1 MFADTA
7 EVMIVAGKGGRGVV
21 SFRHEKYVDKGGPDG
36 GDGGKG
42 GDVVFVADNNVNT
55 LASFRFKPELR
66 AGDGE
71 AGGKRRK
78 HGADGVDKLVKVPVG
93 TAVYRDGHLVAE
105 LTTSGQRRVVAFGGA
120 GGFGN
125 AHFKSST
132 RQTPRVA
139 EVGEKGD
146 SFPAKLELKLV
157 ADVGLVGFP
166 NAGKSTFLSVV
177 SNARPEIANYA
188 FTTLTPNLGVADIDG
203 RSLLIAD
210 IPGII
215 EGASRGKG
223 LGLEFLRHIERTS
236 VILHMIDVATEDV
249 AESYQVIRREL
260 VQHSAALV
268 TKPEVI
274 ALTKIDTVPESTVKQ
289 QLEHLRRVTKS
300 PIYPI
305 SAPAHLGILELLRRL
320 AEMVEQQKA
329 KQAPIDKADVSSRVE
344 IKLDSRQQAT
354 SWWVS
359 RRDDGSYLVTGEK
372 IERFAE
378 RTDFASEFSINRL
391 RDILAKLNIVAELV
405 KQGATGES
413 VIEIAGHRFPL
424 QEQWDDVS

>member
-42 GDVVFVADNNVNT
+42 GDVIFVADNNVNT

-105 LTTSGQRRVVAFGGA
+105 LTTGGQRRVVALGGA

-203 RSLLIAD
+203 QSLLIAD

-236 VILHMIDVATEDV
+236 VILHMIDVVTEDV

-289 QLEHLRRVTKS
+289 QLEHLRRVAES

-329 KQAPIDKADVSSRVE
+329 KQALIDKADVSSRVE
-344 IKLDSRQQAT
+344 IKLDSRQPAT

-413 VIEIAGHRFPL
+413 VVEIAGHRFPL

>member
-1 MFADTA
+1 M
-7 EVMIVAGKGGRGVV
+7 AGKGGRGVV

-42 GDVVFVADNNVNT
+42 GDVVFVADNNINT

-78 HGADGVDKLVKVPVG
+78 HGADGADKLVKVPVG

-105 LTTSGQRRVVAFGGA
+105 LTTSGQRRAVAFGGA

-157 ADVGLVGFP
+157 ADIGLVGFP

-236 VILHMIDVATEDV
+236 VVLHMIDVATEDV

-329 KQAPIDKADVSSRVE
+329 KQTPIDKADVSSRVE
-344 IKLDSRQQAT
+344 IKLDSRQLAT

-424 QEQWDDVS
+424 REQWDDVS

>member
-42 GDVVFVADNNVNT
+42 GDVIFVADNNVNT

-71 AGGKRRK
+71 AGGKRRR

-93 TAVYRDGHLVAE
+93 TAVYRDGRLVAE

-146 SFPAKLELKLV
+146 SFLAKLELKLV

-249 AESYQVIRREL
+249 VESYQVIRREL

-329 KQAPIDKADVSSRVE
+329 KQAPIDKTDVSSRVE
-344 IKLDSRQQAT
+344 IKLDSRQLAT

-391 RDILAKLNIVAELV
+391 RDILAKLNIIAELV

>member
-7 EVMIVAGKGGRGVV
+7 EVMIVAGKGGRGAV

-42 GDVVFVADNNVNT
+42 GDVIFVADNNVNT

-146 SFPAKLELKLV
+146 NFPAKLELKLA

-203 RSLLIAD
+203 QSLLIAD

-249 AESYQVIRREL
+249 VESYRVIRREL
-260 VQHSAALV
+260 AQHSAALV
-268 TKPEVI
+268 AKPEVI

-305 SAPAHLGILELLRRL
+305 SAPAHSGTLELLRHL
-320 AEMVEQQKA
+320 AEVVERQKA
-329 KQAPIDKADVSSRVE
+329 KQTPISQADASGGVE
-344 IKLDSRQQAT
+344 IKLDSRQLAT

-378 RTDFASEFSINRL
+378 RTDFDSEFSINRL

>member
-42 GDVVFVADNNVNT
+42 GDVIFVADNNVNT

-105 LTTSGQRRVVAFGGA
+105 LTTSGQRRAVAFGGA

-260 VQHSAALV
+260 AQHSAALV

-274 ALTKIDTVPESTVKQ
+274 ALTKIDAVPELAVKQ
-289 QLEHLRRVTKS
+289 QLEHLRRVAKS

-329 KQAPIDKADVSSRVE
+329 KQAPIDKADASSRVE
-344 IKLDSRQQAT
+344 IKLDSRQLAT

-359 RRDDGSYLVTGEK
+359 RKDDGSYLVTGEK

>member
-7 EVMIVAGKGGRGVV
+7 EVMIVAGKGGRGAV

-42 GDVVFVADNNVNT
+42 GDVIFVADNNVNT

-93 TAVYRDGHLVAE
+93 TAVYRDGCLVAE
-105 LTTSGQRRVVAFGGA
+105 LTTGGQRRAVAFGGA

-157 ADVGLVGFP
+157 ADIGLVGFP

-289 QLEHLRRVTKS
+289 QLEHLHRATRS

-329 KQAPIDKADVSSRVE
+329 KQALIDKADVSSRVE
-344 IKLDSRQQAT
+344 IKLDSRQLAT

>member
-7 EVMIVAGKGGRGVV
+7 EVMIVAGKGGRGAV

-42 GDVVFVADNNVNT
+42 GDVVFVADNNINT

-78 HGADGVDKLVKVPVG
+78 HGADGADKLVKVPVG

-105 LTTSGQRRVVAFGGA
+105 LTTGGQRRVVAFGGA

-203 RSLLIAD
+203 QSLLIAD

-249 AESYQVIRREL
+249 VESYQVIRREL
-260 VQHSAALV
+260 AQHSTALV

-274 ALTKIDTVPESTVKQ
+274 ALTKIDAVPESTVKQ

-305 SAPAHLGILELLRRL
+305 SAPAHLGILGLLRHL

-329 KQAPIDKADVSSRVE
+329 KQAPIDQADVSSRVE
-344 IKLDSRQQAT
+344 IKLDDRQLAT

-359 RRDDGSYLVTGEK
+359 RKDDGSYLVTGEK
-372 IERFAE
+372 IKRFAE

-391 RDILAKLNIVAELV
+391 RDILAKLNIIAELV

>member
-105 LTTSGQRRVVAFGGA
+105 LTTSGQRQTVAFGGA

-146 SFPAKLELKLV
+146 SFLAKLELKLV

-215 EGASRGKG
+215 EGASQGKG

-249 AESYQVIRREL
+249 VESYQVIRREL

-274 ALTKIDTVPESTVKQ
+274 ALTKIDAVPESTVKQ
-289 QLEHLRRVTKS
+289 QLECLHRVTKS

-305 SAPAHLGILELLRRL
+305 SAPVHLGILELLRRL

-344 IKLDSRQQAT
+344 IKLDSRQLAT

-372 IERFAE
+372 VERFAE
-378 RTDFASEFSINRL
+378 RTDFNSEFSINRL
-391 RDILAKLNIVAELV
+391 RDILAKLNIIAELV

>member
-42 GDVVFVADNNVNT
+42 GDVIFVADNNVNT

-78 HGADGVDKLVKVPVG
+78 HGADGADKLVKVPVG
-93 TAVYRDGHLVAE
+93 TAVYRGGCLVTE
-105 LTTSGQRRVVAFGGA
+105 LTTGGQRRVVAFGGA

-146 SFPAKLELKLV
+146 SFLAKLELKLV

-249 AESYQVIRREL
+249 VESYQVIRREL
-260 VQHSAALV
+260 AQHSAALV
-268 TKPEVI
+268 AKPEVI
-274 ALTKIDTVPESTVKQ
+274 ALTKIDAVPELAVKQ
-289 QLEHLRRVTKS
+289 QLEHLRRVAKS

-344 IKLDSRQQAT
+344 IKLDSRQLAT

>member
-42 GDVVFVADNNVNT
+42 GDVIFVADNNVNT

-93 TAVYRDGHLVAE
+93 TAVYRDGRLVAE
-105 LTTSGQRRVVAFGGA
+105 LTTSGQCRAVAFGGA

-146 SFPAKLELKLV
+146 SFLAKLELKLV

-249 AESYQVIRREL
+249 VESYRVIRREL
-260 VQHSAALV
+260 AQHSAALV

-274 ALTKIDTVPESTVKQ
+274 ALTKIDTVSESTVKQ
-289 QLEHLRRVTKS
+289 QLEHLRRVAKS

-329 KQAPIDKADVSSRVE
+329 KQALIDKADVSSRVE
-344 IKLDSRQQAT
+344 IKLDSRQLAT

-378 RTDFASEFSINRL
+378 RTDFDSEFSINRL

>member
-7 EVMIVAGKGGRGVV
+7 EVMIVAGKGGRGAV

-42 GDVVFVADNNVNT
+42 GDVIFVADNNVNT

-78 HGADGVDKLVKVPVG
+78 HGADGADKLVKVPVG
-93 TAVYRDGHLVAE
+93 TAVYRDGCLVTE
-105 LTTSGQRRVVAFGGA
+105 LTTGGQRRVVAFGGA

-146 SFPAKLELKLV
+146 SFLAKLELKLV

-215 EGASRGKG
+215 EGASQGKG

-236 VILHMIDVATEDV
+236 VILHMIDAMTEDV
-249 AESYQVIRREL
+249 VESYRVIRREL
-260 VQHSAALV
+260 AQHSTALV

-274 ALTKIDTVPESTVKQ
+274 ALTKIDAVSESTVKQ
-289 QLEHLRRVTKS
+289 QLEHLRQVTKS

-305 SAPAHLGILELLRRL
+305 SAPAHLGILGLLRHL

-329 KQAPIDKADVSSRVE
+329 KQAPIDQADASSRVE
-344 IKLDSRQQAT
+344 IKLDDRQLAT

-359 RRDDGSYLVTGEK
+359 RKDDGSYLVTGEK

-391 RDILAKLNIVAELV
+391 RDILAKLNIVSELV

-413 VIEIAGHRFPL
+413 VIEIAGHRFSL

>member
-7 EVMIVAGKGGRGVV
+7 EVMIVAGKGGRGAV

-42 GDVVFVADNNVNT
+42 GDVVFVADNNINT

-105 LTTSGQRRVVAFGGA
+105 LTTGGQRRVVAFGGA

-188 FTTLTPNLGVADIDG
+188 FTTLTPNLGVADID
-203 RSLLIAD
+203 RQSLLIAD

-249 AESYQVIRREL
+249 AESYRVIRREL
-260 VQHSAALV
+260 AQHSAALV
-268 TKPEVI
+268 AKPEVI
-274 ALTKIDTVPESTVKQ
+274 ALTKIDTVPESTMKQ
-289 QLEHLRRVTKS
+289 QLEHLHRATRS

-344 IKLDSRQQAT
+344 IKLDSRQLAT

>member
-42 GDVVFVADNNVNT
+42 GDVIFVADNNVNT

-78 HGADGVDKLVKVPVG
+78 HGADGADKLVKVPVG

-105 LTTSGQRRVVAFGGA
+105 LTTGGQRRVVAFGGA

-146 SFPAKLELKLV
+146 SFLAKLELKLV

-203 RSLLIAD
+203 RSLLVAD

-260 VQHSAALV
+260 AQHSAALV

-274 ALTKIDTVPESTVKQ
+274 ALTKIDTVSESTVKQ
-289 QLEHLRRVTKS
+289 QLEHLRRVAKS

-359 RRDDGSYLVTGEK
+359 RKDDGSYLVTGEK

-378 RTDFASEFSINRL
+378 RTDFTSEFSISRL

>member
-78 HGADGVDKLVKVPVG
+78 HGADGADKLVKVPVG
-93 TAVYRDGHLVAE
+93 TAVYRDGRLVAE

-146 SFPAKLELKLV
+146 SFLAKLELKLV

-249 AESYQVIRREL
+249 VESYRVIRREL
-260 VQHSAALV
+260 AQHSAALV

-274 ALTKIDTVPESTVKQ
+274 ALTKIDTVSESTVKQ
-289 QLEHLRRVTKS
+289 QLEHLRRVAKS

-305 SAPAHLGILELLRRL
+305 SAPAHLGTLELLRRL

-329 KQAPIDKADVSSRVE
+329 KQALIDKADVSSRVE
-344 IKLDSRQQAT
+344 IKLDSRQLAT

-378 RTDFASEFSINRL
+378 RTDFNSEFSINRL

-413 VIEIAGHRFPL
+413 VVEIAGHRFPL

>member
-42 GDVVFVADNNVNT
+42 GDVVFVADNNINT

-78 HGADGVDKLVKVPVG
+78 HGADGADKLVKVPVG

-105 LTTSGQRRVVAFGGA
+105 LTTGGQRRVVAFGGA

-203 RSLLIAD
+203 QSLLIAD

-236 VILHMIDVATEDV
+236 VILHMIDVATGDV
-249 AESYQVIRREL
+249 VESYRVIRREL
-260 VQHSAALV
+260 AQHSAALV
-268 TKPEVI
+268 AKPEVI
-274 ALTKIDTVPESTVKQ
+274 ALTKIDAVPELAVKQ
-289 QLEHLRRVTKS
+289 QLEHLHQVTKN

-305 SAPAHLGILELLRRL
+305 SAPAHSGTLELLRHL
-320 AEMVEQQKA
+320 VEVVERQKA
-329 KQAPIDKADVSSRVE
+329 KQTSISQADASGRVE
-344 IKLDSRQQAT
+344 IKLDSRQLAT

-391 RDILAKLNIVAELV
+391 RDILAKLNIIAELV

-424 QEQWDDVS
+424 REQWDDVS

>member
-42 GDVVFVADNNVNT
+42 GDVIFVADNNVNT

-93 TAVYRDGHLVAE
+93 TAVYRDGRLVAE
-105 LTTSGQRRVVAFGGA
+105 LTTSGQRRAVAFGGA

-157 ADVGLVGFP
+157 ADIGLVGFP

>member
-7 EVMIVAGKGGRGVV
+7 EVMIVAGKGGRGAV

-105 LTTSGQRRVVAFGGA
+105 LTTGGQRRVVAFGGA

-203 RSLLIAD
+203 QSLLIAD

-249 AESYQVIRREL
+249 VESYRVIRREL
-260 VQHSAALV
+260 AQHSAALV
-268 TKPEVI
+268 AKPEVI
-274 ALTKIDTVPESTVKQ
+274 ALTKIDAVPESAVKQ
-289 QLEHLRRVTKS
+289 QLERLHRVTKS

-305 SAPAHLGILELLRRL
+305 AAPAHSGTLELLRHL
-320 AEMVEQQKA
+320 VKVVERQKA
-329 KQAPIDKADVSSRVE
+329 KQTSISQADASGRVE
-344 IKLDSRQQAT
+344 IKLDSRQLAT

-391 RDILAKLNIVAELV
+391 RDILAKLNIIAELV

-424 QEQWDDVS
+424 REQWDDVS

>member
-42 GDVVFVADNNVNT
+42 GDVIFVADNNVNT

-78 HGADGVDKLVKVPVG
+78 HGADGADKLVKVPVG
-93 TAVYRDGHLVAE
+93 TAVYRDGRLVTE
-105 LTTSGQRRVVAFGGA
+105 LTTSGQRRAVAFGGA

-146 SFPAKLELKLV
+146 SFLAKLELKLV

-203 RSLLIAD
+203 QSLLIAD

-249 AESYQVIRREL
+249 AESYRVIRREL

-274 ALTKIDTVPESTVKQ
+274 ALTKIDTVSESTAKQ

-305 SAPAHLGILELLRRL
+305 SAPAHLGILGLLRRL

-329 KQAPIDKADVSSRVE
+329 KQALIDQADASSRVE
-344 IKLDSRQQAT
+344 IKLDSRQLAT

-359 RRDDGSYLVTGEK
+359 RKDDGSYLVTGEK

>member
-42 GDVVFVADNNVNT
+42 GDVIFVADNNVNT

-78 HGADGVDKLVKVPVG
+78 HGADGLDKLVKVPVG
-93 TAVYRDGHLVAE
+93 TAVYRDGRLVTE

-146 SFPAKLELKLV
+146 SFLAKLELKLV
-157 ADVGLVGFP
+157 ADIGLVGFP

-203 RSLLIAD
+203 QSLLIAD

-215 EGASRGKG
+215 EGASQGKG

-236 VILHMIDVATEDV
+236 VILHMIDAMTEDV
-249 AESYQVIRREL
+249 VESYRVIRREL
-260 VQHSAALV
+260 AQHSTALV

-305 SAPAHLGILELLRRL
+305 SAPAHLGILGLLRHL

-329 KQAPIDKADVSSRVE
+329 KQAPIDQADASSRVE
-344 IKLDSRQQAT
+344 IKLDDRQLAT